1 MLKKTIL
8 PNGLRIISDP
18 MREARTVAL
27 GFWIAAGARSEAPGQ
42 EGLAHLLEH
51 MAFKGTKQRTAAQ
64 LAMRIDAMGGQMNA
78 FTAAEYTAYC
88 VCVLDRH
95 LEEAFAL
102 LAEMLFESLWDE
114 QEIEKEKTVILQE
127 YDMYEDTPEEL
138 IQDLYYQK
146 VWPAHPL
153 GRNILGSRASIEAFN
168 GEKLRQFHA
177 EHYHAGQLVVA
188 AAGACTPG
196 QLQQLSEKYLGGLP
210 AGEAK
215 QIAAAPPMFVSMQEH
230 IVKKLEQV
238 QVVMGTAGL
247 SHTDSRWFAAQLFNT
262 ILGGSVSSRLFQ
274 TVRED
279 LGLTYSIGSG
289 LTCFHDCGLF
299 QITAATNPQQ
309 LDALRTAIET
319 LLQQVRTNGVDE
331 DELQRAKEQV
341 VSSLLM
347 SLESSLGR
355 MNRAAKMELYGL
367 PLWSAEA
374 FVAEIEAT
382 SLAQVNA
389 AAQALLAQPFS
400 CLSLGP
406 RLKKGKKQ

>member
-1 MLKKTIL
+1 
-8 PNGLRIISDP
+8 
-18 MREARTVAL
+18 
-27 GFWIAAGARSEAPGQ
+27 
-42 EGLAHLLEH
+42 
-51 MAFKGTKQRTAAQ
+51 
-64 LAMRIDAMGGQMNA
+64 
-78 FTAAEYTAYC
+78 
-88 VCVLDRH
+88 
-95 LEEAFAL
+95 
-102 LAEMLFESLWDE
+102 
-114 QEIEKEKTVILQE
+114 
-127 YDMYEDTPEEL
+127 
-138 IQDLYYQK
+138 
-146 VWPAHPL
+146 
-153 GRNILGSRASIEAFN
+153 
-168 GEKLRQFHA
+168 
-177 EHYHAGQLVVA
+177 
-188 AAGACTPG
+188 
-196 QLQQLSEKYLGGLP
+196 
-210 AGEAK
+210 
-215 QIAAAPPMFVSMQEH
+215 MFVSVQEH